1 LKESGCRPYR
11 KVVFAGTFDRL
22 HEGHRHLLRTALRL
36 GDKVAIGVTS
46 DKMLEGKPNQEKIQS
61 FEERRD
67 AVLRFLEKE
76 NAIERAEIFPIDTVE
91 GGADRMEDLDA
102 LVVSDEIKVVQNAF
116 RINDL
121 RARNGLRRFHIIVVP
136 RVRTTDGRP
145 LSSSRLRN
153 GESFDDTEL
162 IY

>member
-1 LKESGCRPYR
+1 MKESGCRPYR

>member
-22 HEGHRHLLRTALRL
+22 HKGHRHLLRTALRL